1 MAFKPALR
9 SSMRLKPAAVLAVL
23 MAIQTCLTAQ
33 VSSPLLHGLVVL
45 EDGSPPPK
53 GLTVMSTCGNLST
66 WRDGTFT
73 FTSGYKAGPGW
84 VSRRCGWSSAESGPR
99 ARSPCPSILECSR
112 VRAAWGMRTGK
123 ARRPWDCGIGPL
135 PRNG

>member
-53 GLTVMSTCGNLST
+53 GLTVMSPCVILPAG
-66 WRDGTFT
+66 RDGPFP
-73 FTSGYKAGPGW
+73 FPSGYRAGPGW
-84 VSRRCGWSSAESGPR
+84 VSRRYGWSSAESGPR
-99 ARSPCPSILECSR
+99 AR
-112 VRAAWGMRTGK
+112 
-123 ARRPWDCGIGPL
+123 
-135 PRNG
+135 

>member
-1 MAFKPALR
+1 
-9 SSMRLKPAAVLAVL
+9 MRLKPAAVLAVL

-45 EDGSPPPK
+45 KDGSPPPK

-73 FTSGYKAGPGW
+73 FTSGYKRGPAGCPAAAGGPPPNR
-84 VSRRCGWSSAESGPR
+84 VRGHGPR
-99 ARSPCPSILECSR
+99 VHRS
-112 VRAAWGMRTGK
+112 
-123 ARRPWDCGIGPL
+123 
-135 PRNG
+135 